1 MNKLHV
7 ETLNDNRKRYINM
20 RKIYA
25 NIDIDDE
32 PTTLEEV
39 PDIDGKF
46 YNVDVILDWLDT
58 LEEVHENE
66 SDSSDK

>member
-1 MNKLHV
+1 
-7 ETLNDNRKRYINM
+7 M
-20 RKIYA
+20 RMIYA

-32 PTTLEEV
+32 STTLEEV

-46 YNVDVILDWLDT
+46 YSVNVILDWLDT

-66 SDSSDK
+66 SDYGDE